1 MEGKVLVA
9 EIKSGFS
16 RGKINAPGGKIEPK
30 ETPEEAASREFF
42 EETGARPTGIEKAG
56 LYRCFNGKDEIM
68 IHVFTAKGL
77 LGIPVETKEA
87 APLWVPLGE
96 IPFDRMWAEDIH
108 WFPYMLE
115 GRKFA
120 GSFTF
125 SEDWKSILSYEVR
138 ENDG

>member
-1 MEGKVLVA
+1 
-9 EIKSGFS
+9 
-16 RGKINAPGGKIEPK
+16 
-30 ETPEEAASREFF
+30 
-42 EETGARPTGIEKAG
+42 
-56 LYRCFNGKDEIM
+56 
-68 IHVFTAKGL
+68 
-77 LGIPVETKEA
+77 
-87 APLWVPLGE
+87 
-96 IPFDRMWAEDIH
+96 MWAEDIP